1 MKHPLHITFVLLFAV
16 GLTANLKAQE
26 TEQTSNET
34 AVEEKIPE
42 RAPVQLE
49 KITVT
54 LEGEEVLK
62 QEGINEWAGKAAKL
76 VTEYYPK
83 FDKLLETEGFVPP
96 KELTVIFRKMDGVA
110 FSTGTQIVISADW
123 IKRQPGDFG
132 MVAHELVHNI
142 QRYPG
147 GRGPGGAPGWVTEG
161 IADYI
166 RHVYF
171 EPEVPMRPINPE
183 RDTYT
188 SSYQITAAFFMYIV
202 ATYDKD
208 FITKLNAH
216 ARQRTYSDD
225 VFEKYTGKKLDE
237 LHAEHIEKV
246 VRPLQQENKRL
257 VPDVRFPQLK
267 EYRQEF
273 DKRLAELRQQTPPQ
287 EPQQRRQSVR

>member
-1 MKHPLHITFVLLFAV
+1 MKYVLSIASAIILV
-16 GLTANLKAQE
+16 INSIYTPIVSNLNAQE
-26 TEQTSNET
+26 TTQTAETTKVEEET
-34 AVEEKIPE
+34 ASEGKKSE
-42 RAPVQLE
+42 RSPVYLD
-49 KITVT
+49 KITVI

-62 QEGINEWAGKAAKL
+62 QEGINVWGGKAAKI

-83 FDKLLETEGFVPP
+83 FDKLLETENFTPP
-96 KELTVIFRKMDGVA
+96 KELTIIFRKMDGVA

-123 IKRQPGDFG
+123 IRRQPGDFG

-147 GRGPGGAPGWVTEG
+147 GRGQGGAPGWVTEG

-171 EPEVPMRPINPE
+171 EPEVPMRPINPD

-202 ATYDKD
+202 AYYDKD
-208 FITKLNAH
+208 FITKLNMH
-216 ARQRTYSDD
+216 ARHRTYSDD

-267 EYRQEF
+267 EYRLEF
-273 DKRLAELRQQTPPQ
+273 EQRLTSL
-287 EPQQRRQSVR
+287 